1 MVGYGF
7 EPLDEQPV
15 DYQEVLRGLNDEDIT
30 AYREVVEAREDVDLL
45 GGYLVVALDVATAEA
60 LVALARERGVDSSRL
75 ASDLLR
81 DAMTGD
87 ESSHRATARLE
98 DGIQNVQATC
108 WGCL

>member
-15 DYQEVLRGLNDEDIT
+15 DYQEVLRGLSDEDIT

-45 GGYLVVALDVATAEA
+45 GGYLVVGLDVATAEA
-60 LVALARERGVDSSRL
+60 LVALARERGVDPSRL

-87 ESSHRATARLE
+87 E
-98 DGIQNVQATC
+98 
-108 WGCL
+108 